1 MKLEHIAYIGL
12 GSNLGNRV
20 SNIKKAV
27 KLLKIKQEIRVE
39 KTSSLYETEPEGYK
53 NQPKFINAV
62 TRIKTILKPHK
73 LLSKCKD
80 IEKKLKRK
88 RTKRWGPRIIDLDIL
103 MYDSI
108 KVKSKRLVLPHP
120 RMNKRKFVLEP
131 LKEVLKDK

>member
-80 IEKKLKRK
+80 IEK
-88 RTKRWGPRIIDLDIL
+88 
-103 MYDSI
+103 I
-108 KVKSKRLVLPHP
+108 KKKK
-120 RMNKRKFVLEP
+120 NKTVGTQE
-131 LKEVLKDK
+131 